1 MLEGLD
7 ELGVRPAVIAG
18 SSIGAAV
25 GAAFAAGMAGRDIRR
40 HVLAA
45 MHDRADVF
53 RRMMAART
61 GGFASLLR
69 APLGNPLLIDAEKFC
84 RAFLPPELPETFEE
98 LALPLRVVA
107 TDYYARTA
115 VVFESGPLRPALAA
129 SMAVP
134 GLVRP
139 VRIGDRVLVDGAAAD
154 PLPFDG
160 LRGLADFVVAV
171 DTSIG
176 PRPPRGIPEP
186 WEALFSTI
194 QLMGH
199 ALVAEKLKAGAPE
212 VIVRPNVGA
221 FRLLD
226 FLQASAV
233 LRVAAPAKEEL
244 KAKLA
249 AKLSE

>member
-1 MLEGLD
+1 MVEALD
-7 ELGVRPAVIAG
+7 ELDLKPRLIAG
-18 SSIGAAV
+18 SSIGAAI
-25 GAAFAAGMAGRDIRR
+25 GAAYAAGMAGKDIRR
-40 HVLAA
+40 HVITM
-45 MHDRADVF
+45 MHDRGDVF

-84 RAFLPPELPETFEE
+84 TAFLPDEIPETFEE
-98 LALPLRVVA
+98 LAFPLRVVA
-107 TDYYARTA
+107 TDYYGRVATI
-115 VVFESGPLRPALAA
+115 FDSGPLRPALAA

-139 VRIGDRVLVDGAAAD
+139 VRIGDRVLVDGAAVD

-160 LRGLADFVVAV
+160 LRGLADFIVAI

-176 PRPPRGIPEP
+176 PTPPRGVPEP

-194 QLMGH
+194 QIMGH
-199 ALVAEKLKAGAPE
+199 ALVAERLKAGAPD

-233 LRVAAPAKEEL
+233 LRAATPAKEEL
-244 KAKLA
+244 KT
-249 AKLSE
+249 KLSAMLAG

>member
-1 MLEGLD
+1 MLEALD
-7 ELGVRPAVIAG
+7 ELDTKPRLVAG
-18 SSIGAAV
+18 SSIGAAI
-25 GAAFAAGMAGRDIRR
+25 GAAFAAGLSGKDIRR
-40 HVLAA
+40 HVVGLV
-45 MHDRADVF
+45 HDRGDVF

-61 GGFASLLR
+61 GGFATLLR

-84 RAFLPPELPETFEE
+84 AAFLPPDIPETFEE
-98 LALPLRVVA
+98 LALPLRVVT
-107 TDYYARTA
+107 TDYYGRVA
-115 VVFESGPLRPALAA
+115 VAFDSGPLRPALAA

-139 VRIGDRVLVDGAAAD
+139 VRIGERVLVDGAAAD

-160 LRGLADFVVAV
+160 LRGLADFVVAI

-176 PRPPRGIPEP
+176 PSATRGVPEP

-212 VIVRPNVGA
+212 IIVRPNVGA
-221 FRLLD
+221 SRLLD

-233 LRVAAPAKEEL
+233 LRAAAPAKEEL

-249 AKLSE
+249 AMLEG